1 MTAEIVILN
10 WNGRDHLRTFLPSV
24 VAAAPAGVGVTV
36 ADNGSTDDS
45 AEVLAREFP
54 TVRVV
59 RLGRNYGFAEG
70 YNRALRE
77 VDAECF
83 VLLNS
88 DVETPAGWLEPLL
101 EVLEREPDVA
111 AVAPKLRSWR
121 DRASFEYA
129 GAAGGYLDLLGY
141 PFCRGRILR
150 CVERD
155 EGQYDDE
162 RDVFWVSGAAFCCR
176 AEVFR
181 ELGGFD
187 AHAQTWITSQPYQ
200 VGVLLSSSNAS
211 TWTAH
216 QDKDLAFR
224 LLEAEFTPG
233 VQALELG
240 AAEVAGATDLLLLAL
255 AETPSA
261 ATRVEYALSL
271 PHIKPKFRPGLTFFR
286 RPSQFSHCQLRRQ
299 SKALGILLMY
309 IKNTLCFRHI
319 GTRLPT

>member
-187 AHAQTWITSQPYQ
+187 ASFFAHMEEIDLCWRMRIAGRRVRIVPRSTVYHLGGGTLKAQSPAKVYFNHRNNLAMLFKCRRSMRSRHSPTWRRGAGGTSAPWAAR
-200 VGVLLSSSNAS
+200 GGGSCGIIANS
-211 TWTAH
+211 
-216 QDKDLAFR
+216 
-224 LLEAEFTPG
+224 PG
-233 VQALELG
+233 PG
-240 AAEVAGATDLLLLAL
+240 AG
-255 AETPSA
+255 
-261 ATRVEYALSL
+261 
-271 PHIKPKFRPGLTFFR
+271 FR
-286 RPSQFSHCQLRRQ
+286 RHAGHSPAPISIGVRSCCATSRGAGPS
-299 SKALGILLMY
+299 G
-309 IKNTLCFRHI
+309 
-319 GTRLPT
+319 G